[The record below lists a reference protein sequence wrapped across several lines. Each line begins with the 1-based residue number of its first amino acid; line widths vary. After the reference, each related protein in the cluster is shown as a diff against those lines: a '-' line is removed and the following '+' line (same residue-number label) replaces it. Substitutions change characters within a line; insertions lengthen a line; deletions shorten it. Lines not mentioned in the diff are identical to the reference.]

1 MTFAWLFRRRRRYF
15 RFTRHVAGAIRRRL
29 VRGAVLL
36 ALLFAAHAGAMMA
49 AEGLDLPD
57 ALWLTITTATTVGY
71 GDLSAKTPAGRLAT
85 LLCLYSLGIFLLA
98 QIAADVF
105 DYRALKRERRRRGE
119 FKWKHMKDHLLI
131 VNVPADDTE
140 TYLSRLVSQIRRTP
154 SLGGLPV
161 QLLTPRYP
169 DGLPA
174 GLVEAGVTHYHAVA
188 ESSESLEAVNA
199 GSARC
204 IIVIA
209 DDAHAA
215 RSDALT
221 FDVLS
226 RIRQM
231 ERKRKQAGVVVAE
244 VVEDANRRRILEAG
258 ATTVVRPVRA
268 YPELVVRA
276 LVAPGVEQVL
286 ENLFTHDAA
295 RLARFDVAFDGLR
308 WGDVVVSF
316 VNGGAGVPMGYV
328 DERGV
333 HTNPPAGGVCAG
345 SAVITLVADALEV
358 TRPLVESCLQAA
370 RNVGAR

>member
-1 MTFAWLFRRRRRYF
+1 MFAWFFRRRRRYL
-15 RFTRHVAGAIRRRL
+15 RFTRHAAGAIRRRL
-29 VRGAVLL
+29 VRAVALL
-36 ALLFAAHAGAMMA
+36 VILFAAHAGAMMA

-71 GDLSAKTPAGRLAT
+71 GDLSAETPAGRLAT
-85 LLCLYSLGIFLLA
+85 VLCLYSFGIFLLA
-98 QIAADVF
+98 QAAADVF
-105 DYRALKRERRRRGE
+105 DYRALRRERRRRGE
-119 FKWKHMKDHLLI
+119 FRWKHMKDHLLI
-131 VNVPADDTE
+131 VNVPAEDTE
-140 TYLSRLVSQIRRTP
+140 TYLARLVSQIRRTP
-154 SLGGLPV
+154 ALADVPV

-174 GLVEAGVTHYHAVA
+174 GLAEAGVTHYHAVA

-204 IIVIA
+204 IVVIA
-209 DDAHAA
+209 DDAYAA

-231 ERKRKQAGVVVAE
+231 ERRREGVVVAE
-244 VVEDANRRRILEAG
+244 VVADANRRRILEAG

-286 ENLFTHDAA
+286 ENLFTYEAA
-295 RLARFDVAFDGLR
+295 RLARFDVDFAGLR

-316 VNGGAGVPMGYV
+316 VRGGAGIPMGYI

-333 HTNPPAGGVCAG
+333 HTNPPAGGVCTG
-345 SAVITLVADALEV
+345 SAVITLVADTLEV
-358 TRPLVESCLQAA
+358 TRPLVEACLRKARAA
-370 RNVGAR
+370 

>member
-1 MTFAWLFRRRRRYF
+1 MLVWFFWRRRYL

-29 VRGAVLL
+29 VCAAALL
-36 ALLFAAHAGAMMA
+36 VVLFAAHAGTMMA

-85 LLCLYSLGIFLLA
+85 VLCLYSLGIFLLA

-105 DYRALKRERRRRGE
+105 DYRAVQRERRRRGE

-131 VNVPADDTE
+131 VNVPAEDAE
-140 TYLSRLVSQIRRTP
+140 TYLTRLVSQIRRTP
-154 SLGGLPV
+154 ALADVPV
-161 QLLTPRYP
+161 QVLTPRYS
-169 DGLPA
+169 DGLPV

-209 DDAHAA
+209 DDAYAA

-226 RIRQM
+226 RIRQL
-231 ERKRKQAGVVVAE
+231 ERRREGVIVAE

-295 RLARFDVAFDGLR
+295 RLARFDVGFAGLR

-316 VNGGAGVPMGYV
+316 VNGGAGTPLGYI
-328 DERGV
+328 DGGGV
-333 HTNPPAGGVCAG
+333 HTNPPAGRVCSG
-345 SAVITLVADALEV
+345 SAVITLVADTTEV
-358 TRPLVESCLQAA
+358 TRSLVQACLQRA
-370 RNVGAR
+370 RDTDPR